1 MEDTGKSKK
10 KKRHRRWMSGYLVI
24 EKLPSLVPLV
34 LHFYSSMSY
43 QTGGQ
48 DSYYPGVGNQDYNGE
63 NQEDESAY
71 YDGSSMNG
79 GGVGAGAGGS
89 SKLSHFRER
98 NSFLQ
103 QQQQQQQQ
111 REQPQMSGNS
121 KINFPSKHSRL
132 Y

>member
-1 MEDTGKSKK
+1 MEDTGKKSL
-10 KKRHRRWMSGYLVI
+10 RWMCGYLVI
-24 EKLPSLVPLV
+24 EKLPFLV
-34 LHFYSSMSY
+34 LVHVLISSMSY

-48 DSYYPGVGNQDYNGE
+48 DSYYPGVGNQDYNNGE

-79 GGVGAGAGGS
+79 GGGGSVGGGS

-98 NSFLQ
+98 NSFL